1 MRFLFGITAAISG
14 SAHAV
19 AAPGAKPELRRVY
32 LETKYPTVYRKVP
45 VAAGSNLQAALN
57 AARSGD
63 ELVLAAGA
71 SYVGNFRWTRCLP
84 GYVIVTGPDGP
95 AEGVR
100 VTPTSAAAS
109 QYPRLVSPTVGPAL
123 LVKNGGCRLRLS
135 RVEIGRASCRERV

>member
-19 AAPGAKPELRRVY
+19 AAQGAKPELPRVY
-32 LETKYPTVYRKVP
+32 LETKYPTVSRKVP
-45 VAAGSNLQAALN
+45 VRAGSNLQAALN

-84 GYVIVTGPDGP
+84 GYVTVTGP
-95 AEGVR
+95 GV
-100 VTPTSAAAS
+100 
-109 QYPRLVSPTVGPAL
+109 G
-123 LVKNGGCRLRLS
+123 GGCPRGGGGGGGGRGARPPRRRGGGADTRVSS
-135 RVEIGRASCRERV
+135 RRRSSR

>member
-19 AAPGAKPELRRVY
+19 AAQGAKPELPRVY
-32 LETKYPTVYRKVP
+32 LETKYPTVSRKVP
-45 VAAGSNLQAALN
+45 VRAGSNLQAALN

-84 GYVIVTGPDGP
+84 GYVTITGPDGP

-100 VTPTSAAAS
+100 VTPTTAVAS
-109 QYPRLVSPTVGPAL
+109 RYPRLISSTIEPVMLARSGA
-123 LVKNGGCRLRLS
+123 CRL
-135 RVEIGRASCRERV
+135 